1 MNWTITLSCNTK
13 RFQRIGFNWKNTDS
27 STWNEKTTE
36 TVKQEVPPKKK
47 VLFKSA
53 RIYVENLVR
62 QQVDKFSVK
71 KKKSFKIT
79 LFYTCTVYD
88 SIHFY

>member
-1 MNWTITLSCNTK
+1 M
-13 RFQRIGFNWKNTDS
+13 QQ
-27 STWNEKTTE
+27 
-36 TVKQEVPPKKK
+36 VVPPKKK